1 MRARR
6 DIELHAELCLEER
19 DDCMTPRPCETL
31 TCHIEAK
38 VRPVELRRVLRST
51 ALLFD
56 VFLGSICLLKLRALS
71 KVTQK
76 MFQT

>member
-6 DIELHAELCLEER
+6 DIGFHAELCLEER

-31 TCHIEAK
+31 TCHI
-38 VRPVELRRVLRST
+38 VELRRVLRTT